1 MAIGGGDG
9 DRRKLAEE
17 RLMRGRKIDQMRGAV
32 CRKRKREA
40 AESQYREEREKI
52 LKKLYAH
59 ATVPVQICT
68 GTVAT
73 CIYAQV
79 YMG

>member
-1 MAIGGGDG
+1 MPREKESSASTE
-9 DRRKLAEE
+9 RR
-17 RLMRGRKIDQMRGAV
+17 
-32 CRKRKREA
+32 CRERKREA

-52 LKKLYAH
+52 HKKLYAH

-79 YMG
+79 CMD